1 MLTVMSMKV
10 TGSMIRLKD
19 EELMNIWM
27 VPNTWENGEKIANTD
42 MESRVGQTMP
52 DMKAIT
58 NMERNM
64 ELVLSNGAMAHLT
77 SGNFIITIFTA
88 RVFTLGQTTES
99 MKENGAPTKCT
110 EKELSLGPMGVNMSE
125 NTLKTKNVVTV
136 NSSGLMEDVTEAN
149 GLTVS
154 NMEKVHM

>member
-1 MLTVMSMKV
+1 MKV
-10 TGSMIRLKD
+10 IGLMIRHKE

-42 MESRVGQTMP
+42 MESRVGQTMRS
-52 DMKAIT
+52 MKAIT

-64 ELVLSNGAMAHLT
+64 ELVLSNGVMALHT
-77 SGNFIITIFTA
+77 SENFIITIFTE

-110 EKELSLGPMGVNMSE
+110 EKALSLGPTGVNMSV
-125 NTLKTKNVVTV
+125 NTSKIKNVATV
-136 NSSGLMEDVTEAN
+136 NSSGLMEDATEVN
-149 GLTVS
+149 G
-154 NMEKVHM
+154 